1 MKNCILLVGF
11 ITIFSFA
18 CHQSHTPAKEEA
30 VVDTPAVAPVADTT
44 PVIVEDSTVMV
55 VADTIVIDTAKL
67 IGKWLQP
74 VTGMDNEWQ
83 GMELR
88 KNGKAIAINMY
99 SLVYEKWALQHDTLL
114 LWNHAEGVKSS
125 DSTRTVDTAIIREL
139 TDTSLVLFP
148 VKAAEGY
155 LEKYRKETGGKKVKS
170 RK

>member
-1 MKNCILLVGF
+1 MKNSILLVGF

-18 CHQSHTPAKEEA
+18 CHQSRTPAKEGA
-30 VVDTPAVAPVADTT
+30 VVDTPAIAPAADTT
-44 PVIVEDSTVMV
+44 PVIVEDSTVTV
-55 VADTIVIDTAKL
+55 VADTVVIDTAKL

-74 VTGMDNEWQ
+74 VTGKDNEWQ

-88 KNGKAIAINMY
+88 KNRKVLAINMY
-99 SLVYEKWALQHDTLL
+99 SLVYEKWELQHDTLL

>member
-1 MKNCILLVGF
+1 MLLVGF

-18 CHQSHTPAKEEA
+18 CHHTRTSEKEEA
-30 VVDTPAVAPVADTT
+30 VVDTPVYAPAMDTV
-44 PVIVEDSTVMV
+44 PAIVEDSTVIV

-74 VTGMDNEWQ
+74 VTGKDNEWQ
-83 GMELR
+83 GMELK
-88 KNGKAIAINMY
+88 KNRKAIAINMY
-99 SLVYEKWALQHDTLL
+99 SLVYEKWELQHDTLL

-125 DSTRTVDTAIIREL
+125 DSTRTIDTVIIRDL